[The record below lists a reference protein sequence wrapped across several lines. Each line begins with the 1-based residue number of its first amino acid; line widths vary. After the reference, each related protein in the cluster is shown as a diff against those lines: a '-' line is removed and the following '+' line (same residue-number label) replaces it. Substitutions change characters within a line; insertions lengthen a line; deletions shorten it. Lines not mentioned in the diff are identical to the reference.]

1 VLAVLASDFSRVR
14 ELRRAEPDA
23 LGRSN
28 LPTVVDGQADDPDA
42 RADDALENGDPVAA
56 ATRHETT

>member
-1 VLAVLASDFSRVR
+1 MVKRYGA
-14 ELRRAEPDA
+14 DA
-23 LGRSN
+23 LLEAS
-28 LPTVVDGQADDPDA
+28 P